1 MAKTQQKSK
10 GSSAFNRDHIIKSK
24 SKLAKKSDQMYKS
37 NFADLDHKTTYWD
50 PRGYRNNMGKS
61 VNLKEDMWQA
71 WEEAGL
77 VKDFNEKQEQG
88 WPLNKTV
95 DYLAKNYDT
104 TDWNIPIFFVPEVR
118 VVQPQQTP
126 IADNIPRVSVNSDTV
141 NVTPETDQPDPEFGL
156 ETTSDTEGS
165 YTYKDGTYDD
175 YQYDIVGYGLATRLE
190 DKMVL
195 SSDALRNTQSV
206 AEQAHVNGIRQTEER
221 QILRGTENDANGFE
235 GMKDLGNLEQTVDL
249 ADTIN
254 WKEVLRNLITEVEF
268 QGGNR
273 GNIVVAVDFD
283 TFQAIANDLEDEV
296 RYNDP
301 GEELGYGFQ
310 VLVFDGIE
318 IWKTN
323 GLIRQDEIA
332 TDEDETIMV
341 AADMGSNY
349 MGMLQDMTM
358 KPLAKVAPQEQF
370 ATDVYGTFVSEAKTH
385 IQYVNAT
392 GA

>member
-1 MAKTQQKSK
+1 MAKTQQKTK

-323 GLIRQDEIA
+323 GLIRQDSIP
-332 TDEDETIMV
+332 TDEDETIMM